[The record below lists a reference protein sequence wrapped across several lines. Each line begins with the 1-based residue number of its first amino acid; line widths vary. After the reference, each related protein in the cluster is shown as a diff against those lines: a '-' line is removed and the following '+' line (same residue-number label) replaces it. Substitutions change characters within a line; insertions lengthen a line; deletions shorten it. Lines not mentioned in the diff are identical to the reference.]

1 MFTGIIQT
9 LGTVKDLSLR
19 EGKGR
24 LVIAVPSE
32 FGHVQTGESIAV
44 NGVCLT
50 VVSADE
56 RSFAADVSAETLSRT
71 TFGTMPVHSKVNLER
86 SLTPTQKMSGHFVMG
101 HVDRVGTIVQ
111 IDHKNGDTLFQFE
124 YPEELRPYIVEK
136 GSIAADGI
144 SLTVFSCQDRRF
156 SVSIIPYTL
165 AHTNLH
171 ERKIGEGANLECDM
185 IGKYVY
191 KACEAILGT
200 PAKGGGITLDMLKKH
215 GFDREDAV

>member
-1 MFTGIIQT
+1 MFTGIVQT
-9 LGTVKDLSLR
+9 LGTVKDLR
-19 EGKGR
+19 VHDRKGR
-24 LVIAVPSE
+24 LTVAVPSE
-32 FGHVQTGESIAV
+32 FGRAQIGESIAV

-56 RSFAADVSAETLSRT
+56 SSFDADMSEETLSRT
-71 TFGTMPVHSKVNLER
+71 TFGTMPVRSKVNLER

-111 IDHKNGDTLFQFE
+111 IDHKSGETLFQFE

-144 SLTVFSCQDRRF
+144 SLTVFSCRDRRF

-171 ERKIGEGANLECDM
+171 ERKIGDGANLECDM

-200 PAKGGGITLDMLKKH
+200 PAKGKGITVDMLKEH
-215 GFDREDAV
+215 GFGREGAV